1 MNTHSYITD
10 CLTVWPRPQTC
21 THMEMGVGVLAA
33 IRRTDGDSA
42 FDMRGGLHQGVVLNQ
57 LSRFSSSELTRTR
70 NQEDKPI
77 FIWIMAIETACI
89 YVCLS
94 S

>member
-42 FDMRGGLHQGVVLNQ
+42 FDMRGGL
-57 LSRFSSSELTRTR
+57 
-70 NQEDKPI
+70 
-77 FIWIMAIETACI
+77 
-89 YVCLS
+89 Y
-94 S
+94 